1 VVIGIDTAEEN
12 NQEEKA
18 RAFQQKH
25 GLTYPILVDGK
36 GTVAKAYRAKNLP
49 TNVII
54 DREGKVRYI
63 EAGFNRETIN
73 KMLRELMER

>member
-1 VVIGIDTAEEN
+1 VVIGIDTAEESN
-12 NQEEKA
+12 AEEKA

-63 EAGFNRETIN
+63 AAGFNAAAIDQA
-73 KMLRELMER
+73 LQELIAR

>member
-18 RAFQQKH
+18 RAFQLKH